1 MNLLAQVTEAAN
13 ATATATDKLLDFGA
27 LGVLLV
33 LLIGFLV
40 ATFGVISFVCRI
52 VYVRLFH
59 PATGY
64 ATRAIEAHIGLV
76 DTIRANENKKV
87 EADCRMAECMEA
99 NTAALEQKDVRQTRT
114 HKALRHMAAAGIA
127 AVENPKAH
135 EHLQKVFEAL
145 E

>member
-1 MNLLAQVTEAAN
+1 MITFAQVTEAAN

-33 LLIGFLV
+33 LLIGFLI
-40 ATFGVISFVCRI
+40 ATFGVISFVCRL
-52 VYVRLFH
+52 VYVRMFH
-59 PATGY
+59 PSTGY

-87 EADCRMAECMEA
+87 DADCRMAECLEA
-99 NTAALEQKDVRQTRT
+99 NTAALAEKDARQSRT
-114 HKALRHMAAAGIA
+114 HKALRHMAAAGIE
-127 AVENPKAH
+127 AVENPKAQN
-135 EHLQKVFEAL
+135 HLHKVFEAL